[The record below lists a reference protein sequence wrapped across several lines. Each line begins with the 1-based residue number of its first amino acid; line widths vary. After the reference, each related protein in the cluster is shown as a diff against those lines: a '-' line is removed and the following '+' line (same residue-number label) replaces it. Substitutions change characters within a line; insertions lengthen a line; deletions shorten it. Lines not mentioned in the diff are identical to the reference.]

1 MKISFFKKS
10 GLKAENE
17 QLKAELEKLKQFST
31 AKNTIVDLRDGI
43 VIVDSKNNVEYIN
56 SPFARILGIIR
67 EEFQGKPLA
76 RFDGLLGREKIL
88 QFLCQE
94 IKEAGIEIQRSV
106 TLNNPKTKTPLF
118 YFVKVRR
125 VGEGF
130 QILFED
136 HTIEQSIEDLFK
148 RYVAPSVVEQ
158 LKQEKKD
165 PFAAS
170 LREMTVLFGDL
181 RGFSSAIESMPPQ
194 QVRLMINDFFSVMV
208 EVVNR
213 YHGTLDKFIGDG
225 IMVLFGAPITS
236 ADHAERAVK
245 AAGDM
250 QKAHD
255 DLLKVWGGLGMPR
268 ILLGIGINT
277 GKMIVGNIG
286 STYRMEYTALGHAV
300 NLASRIC
307 DAALGNEI
315 LISQETKN
323 KISQDFHIQ
332 SSRLLHVPGIQEEV
346 HVHSLLWK

>member
-1 MKISFFKKS
+1 MKFSFFSKHK
-10 GLKAENE
+10 LAEEN
-17 QLKAELEKLKQFST
+17 QHLKAELQKLRQWGTS
-31 AKNTIVDLRDGI
+31 KNTIVDLRDGI

-56 SPFARILGIIR
+56 SPFARLLGILR
-67 EEFQGKPLA
+67 EEYHEKPLA
-76 RFDGLLGREKIL
+76 EFDRLFGREKIL

-94 IKEAGIEIQRSV
+94 TNEVGNEIQRSV
-106 TLNNPKTKTPLF
+106 TINNPKTKTPLS
-118 YFVKVRR
+118 YFVKVRK
-125 VGEGF
+125 VGENF

-165 PFAAS
+165 PFAAT

-181 RGFSSAIESMPPQ
+181 RGFSTAIELMDPQ
-194 QVRLMINDFFSVMV
+194 KIRLMINDFFSGMV

-225 IMVLFGAPITS
+225 IMVLFGAPLS
-236 ADHAERAVK
+236 CEDHAERAVK
-245 AAGDM
+245 TAIDM
-250 QKAHD
+250 QKAHQ
-255 DLLKVWGGLGMPR
+255 DLLKVWESIGMPN

-307 DAALGNEI
+307 DIAQGNEI
-315 LISQETKN
+315 LISEETHKKIPN
-323 KISQDFHIQ
+323 AFHAQSSKKIS
-332 SSRLLHVPGIQEEV
+332 VPGIKEEIR
-346 HVHSLLWK
+346 VHSLNWR